1 MRKKLQEPC
10 LVDLLSLLIDVRMFG
25 LCTEDGIKHDE

>member
-10 LVDLLSLLIDVRMFG
+10 LVDLLSLLIDVRMFEYSDHVQRMG
-25 LCTEDGIKHDE
+25 